1 MMAGNGAVEA
11 AKKAFLQL
19 LKALLLLLKMPGNG
33 AVAAAIK
40 ALLHLKWCCSCC

>member
-1 MMAGNGAVEA
+1 MAGNGAVEA
-11 AKKAFLQL
+11 AKKA
-19 LKALLLLLKMPGNG
+19 LLLLLKMARNG

>member
-1 MMAGNGAVEA
+1 MMAGNGDVEA
-11 AKKAFLQL
+11 AK
-19 LKALLLLLKMPGNG
+19 KALLLLLKMARNG

>member
-1 MMAGNGAVEA
+1 MAGNGAVEA
-11 AKKAFLQL
+11 AKKTLLQL